1 MANFS
6 SFLKGAI
13 NYCNNVT
20 ERANRQA
27 EEIQRKNERAINNYE
42 KRLSN
47 CSNEELKER
56 FYSSSSN
63 AEKVAINNIVKE
75 RKGNK

>member
-20 ERANRQA
+20 DRANRQA

>member
-13 NYCNNVT
+13 GYCNEVA
-20 ERANRQA
+20 ERANKQA
-27 EEIQRKNERAINNYE
+27 EEIQRQNERQVNAYE

-47 CSNEELKER
+47 RSNEELKER

-63 AEKVAINNIVKE
+63 AEKVAINNIVKA
-75 RKGNK
+75 RKEHK

>member
-27 EEIQRKNERAINNYE
+27 EEIQRKNERAINNYK

>member
-42 KRLSN
+42 KRLSI
-47 CSNEELKER
+47 CSYEELKER

-63 AEKVAINNIVKE
+63 AEKG
-75 RKGNK
+75 RF